1 MPELPEVET
10 TRRGLA
16 RLLVGQRIRTAVVR
30 NRALR
35 QPVPRMLPRL
45 LAGATISGVARRGKY
60 LLIACCR
67 SEVTPE
73 AGAPLR
79 AGMRPGE
86 SAQAADREMPDARI
100 RMNRGGTLV
109 LHLGMSGRLWVIDD
123 ATLPGPHDHFDLV
136 LENSTVVRLRD
147 PRRFGLVLWR
157 EGAAL
162 DRAPLAGIGPEPL
175 GPEFDGAELYRATRR
190 RRAAIKLVLMNSRTV
205 AGIGNIYANEA
216 LFRAGISPRI
226 AARRVGRS
234 RCELLVNAVKQTLE
248 LAIEAGGSSLRDYVG
263 SDGMA
268 GNFQSQ
274 FMVYDRA
281 GRPCPRCG
289 TAIRGIRQGQRS
301 TFYCP
306 KCQRA

>member
-16 RLLVGQRIRTAVVR
+16 PLLVGQRIRAAIVR

-35 QPVPRMLPRL
+35 QPVPRALPRL
-45 LAGATISGVARRGKY
+45 LAGATVSGVARRGKY
-60 LLIACCR
+60 LLIACG
-67 SEVTPE
+67 T
-73 AGAPLR
+73 
-79 AGMRPGE
+79 
-86 SAQAADREMPDARI
+86 
-100 RMNRGGTLV
+100 GTLV
-109 LHLGMSGRLWVIDD
+109 LHLGMSGRLWVVDD
-123 ATLPGPHDHFDLV
+123 ATPPGPHDHFDLV

-157 EGAAL
+157 EGAVL
-162 DRAPLAGIGPEPL
+162 ERAPLAGIGPEPL
-175 GPEFDGAELYRATRR
+175 APEFDGAKLHRATRSR
-190 RRAAIKLVLMNSRTV
+190 KAAIKSVLMDSRTV

-216 LFRAGISPRI
+216 LFRAGISPRVP
-226 AARRVGRS
+226 ARRVGRA
-234 RCELLVNAVKQTLE
+234 RCERLVIAVKQTLE
-248 LAIEAGGSSLRDYVG
+248 LAINAGGSSLRDYVG

-306 KCQRA
+306 RCQKA